1 MIKIVFILGFFIL
14 FGCSSKTSGDLRS
27 LKEGSDSVAKEI
39 PTVFYIDKNQSY
51 EQKSIDVHTLAEV
64 VDYIP
69 LETPDDGLIPKSDTR
84 VESILATA
92 TEVFIVS
99 LNKIFRFGR
108 NILFNE
114 IGRAHV

>member
-14 FGCSSKTSGDLRS
+14 FGCSSKTSGDLRP
-27 LKEGSDSVAKEI
+27 LKESSDSVAKEI

-51 EQKSIDVHTLAEV
+51 EKKSIDVHTLAEV

-99 LNKIFRFGR
+99 LNKVFRFG
-108 NILFNE
+108 
-114 IGRAHV
+114 